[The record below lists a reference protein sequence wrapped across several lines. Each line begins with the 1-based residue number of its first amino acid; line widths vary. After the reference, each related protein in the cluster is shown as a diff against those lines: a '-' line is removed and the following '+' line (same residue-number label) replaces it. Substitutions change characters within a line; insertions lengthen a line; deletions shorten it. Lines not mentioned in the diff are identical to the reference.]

1 MTASSGR
8 RFDVVMNRITIRG
21 SIVGGREDLAE
32 AIAFA
37 AEGNVRAQI
46 QKAKL
51 QDINQLLTTSWDG
64 QRPRRADDVKCGRC
78 RNFQRF
84 FRQPKHFAGFVL
96 SLGKTQRNDPIGNQ
110 HVPCSLVSWNGKTPT
125 GTVRSTSISP
135 VDAMP
140 SGPSYHISSAM
151 AAGALSSP
159 HRPKA
164 DAGRNLGPIEQVVA
178 LKLIQRLVRLNLSM
192 RPLPA

>member
-1 MTASSGR
+1 MTSPKQSH
-8 RFDVVMNRITIRG
+8 
-21 SIVGGREDLAE
+21 LPP
-32 AIAFA
+32 
-37 AEGNVRAQI
+37 
-46 QKAKL
+46 KAMCARKSKKRSCKTSTKC
-51 QDINQLLTTSWDG
+51 LTTSWDG

-96 SLGKTQRNDPIGNQ
+96 SLGKTQRNDPTGNQ
-110 HVPCSLVSWNGKTPT
+110 HVPCSPVSWKWKTPT
-125 GTVRSTSISP
+125 GTIRSTSISP
-135 VDAMP
+135 IDAMP
-140 SGPSYHISSAM
+140 SGPSYHMSSGM

-164 DAGRNLGPIEQVVA
+164 DAGRNLGPIGQVVA

-192 RPLPA
+192 RPLPT